1 MSTIRQYAA
10 GNSFYESMYG
20 TSNNTQ
26 SNSFLSGLNMNADTG
41 STFSLSD
48 YAMIKNGTYGKL
60 TKAYYA
66 KEKAENRAASSDSTT
81 KLTSMA
87 QNAGSMSK
95 SSQALMNESLWQKK
109 TITEKDA
116 KTGEETTREDY
127 DWKAITKALKSFV
140 DDYNTTVES
149 AGESDTKDVL
159 RNAVWMTKTTSAYE
173 KTLAKVGITISGNNK
188 LELDEDELKNAD
200 IASLKNL
207 FTGHNSFADKIMSKG
222 NTIARAAAGAGGT
235 YTSSGSYSIAL
246 SSLVSTKIDTKE

>member
-1 MSTIRQYAA
+1 
-10 GNSFYESMYG
+10 MYG

-26 SNSFLSGLNMNADTG
+26 SNPFLSGLNMNADTG
-41 STFSLSD
+41 SIFSLSD

-66 KEKAENRAASSDSTT
+66 KEKAESRAASSDSST

-87 QNAGSMSK
+87 QNSASISK
-95 SSQALMNESLWQKK
+95 SAQALMKDSLWQKK
-109 TITEKDA
+109 TITEKDE
-116 KTGEETTREDY
+116 KSGETVTKEDY

-140 DDYNTTVES
+140 NDYNTTIES

-159 RNAVWMTKTTSAYE
+159 RNAVWMTKTSFAYE
-173 KTLAKVGITISGNNK
+173 KTLAKAGITISGNNK

-207 FTGHNSFADKIMSKG
+207 FTGNNSFAEKIMTKG

-235 YTSSGSYSIAL
+235 YTSSGSYSSAL
-246 SSLVSTKIDTKE
+246 SSIVSTKIDTKE

>member
-20 TSNNTQ
+20 TNSNAQ

-41 STFSLSD
+41 NTFSLSD

-66 KEKAENRAASSDSTT
+66 KEKAESRAASSDSST
-81 KLTSMA
+81 KLTSMV
-87 QNAGSMSK
+87 QNSASMSK
-95 SSQALMNESLWQKK
+95 SAQALMKDSLWQKK
-109 TITEKDA
+109 TITEKDE
-116 KTGEETTREDY
+116 KTGETVTKEDY
-127 DWKAITKALKSFV
+127 DWKAITKAVRSFIN
-140 DDYNTTVES
+140 DYNTTVES

-173 KTLAKVGITISGNNK
+173 KTLAKAGITISGNNK
-188 LELDEDELKNAD
+188 LELDGDELKNAD

-207 FTGHNSFADKIMSKG
+207 FTGNNSFAEKIMSKG

-235 YTSSGSYSIAL
+235 YTSSGSYSSAL

>member
-10 GNSFYESMYG
+10 GNSFYESLYG
-20 TSNNTQ
+20 TSNNSS
-26 SNSFLSGLNMNADTG
+26 SNSFLSGMNMSADTG

-60 TKAYYA
+60 TTAYYA
-66 KEKAENRAASSDSTT
+66 KEKAESRASTSDSST

-87 QNAGSMSK
+87 QNSASMSK
-95 SSQALMNESLWQKK
+95 SAQALMKDSLWQKK
-109 TITEKDA
+109 TITEKDE
-116 KTGEETTREDY
+116 KTGEEVTKEDY
-127 DWKAITKALKSFV
+127 DWNAITKALKAFV
-140 DDYNTTVES
+140 EDYNTTVES

-173 KTLAKVGITISGNNK
+173 KTLAKVGITISGSNK

-207 FTGHNSFADKIMSKG
+207 FTGHNSFADKVMSKG

-235 YTSSGSYSIAL
+235 YTSNGSYSSAL
-246 SSLVSTKIDTKE
+246 SELVSSKVDTKE